1 MIFLR
6 AVNRGEERERR
17 RLHVKCHMLKL
28 FFNCWLYLI
37 RSLLQPCTKL
47 TSQNSY
53 QDGKDNSD
61 KLPPTPKLH
70 QIAEYNEIRSGDVAK
85 MLGCAG
91 QGLLSLSYLSAH
103 SPFSCMVPVVV
114 LQQLITVFKD
124 RAGKFQQVDYFFF
137 LILVGCFQSKRQH
150 YLYVNQ
156 KCPAKEKMLICVL
169 FFPLSEQEQIISLV
183 NQICGKVSGKNG
195 SIENCIS
202 KPTPKR
208 GPRKRATVDVPS
220 SRLSSSSSSKSASS

>member
-6 AVNRGEERERR
+6 AVNRGEERER

-70 QIAEYNEIRSGDVAK
+70 QITEYNEIRSGDVVK
-85 MLGCAG
+85 TLRCFG

-103 SPFSCMVPVVV
+103 SPFSCMAAAVV
-114 LQQLITVFKD
+114 L
-124 RAGKFQQVDYFFF
+124 
-137 LILVGCFQSKRQH
+137 
-150 YLYVNQ
+150 
-156 KCPAKEKMLICVL
+156 
-169 FFPLSEQEQIISLV
+169 
-183 NQICGKVSGKNG
+183 
-195 SIENCIS
+195 
-202 KPTPKR
+202 
-208 GPRKRATVDVPS
+208 
-220 SRLSSSSSSKSASS
+220 